1 MTESIVV
8 GDLMFLLHRS
18 SKRKTIGITVE
29 RNGELVLAVPSNFPV
44 DQVEGIAQEKLFWIY
59 RKLAEKEMLQKPVK
73 PKEYVS
79 GEGFYYLGK
88 SYRLLITDSNSE
100 DADIPALNLNRG
112 RFMLRRDELDRAQ
125 GHFIE
130 WYVKHGRHW
139 LAGKIDQI
147 SDRICARPKSIE
159 IRDLGFRWGSCSC
172 DGRINFHWRTILLP
186 PTIIE
191 YLIVHELVHL
201 HEGHHT
207 DDFWRRIERA
217 MPDYASRRIWLAEN
231 GASYAL

>member
-100 DADIPALNLNRG
+100 DAGIPALNLNRG
-112 RFMLRRDELDRAQ
+112 RFML
-125 GHFIE
+125 
-130 WYVKHGRHW
+130 
-139 LAGKIDQI
+139 
-147 SDRICARPKSIE
+147 
-159 IRDLGFRWGSCSC
+159 
-172 DGRINFHWRTILLP
+172 
-186 PTIIE
+186 
-191 YLIVHELVHL
+191 
-201 HEGHHT
+201 
-207 DDFWRRIERA
+207 
-217 MPDYASRRIWLAEN
+217 SR
-231 GASYAL
+231 

>member
-8 GDLMFLLHRS
+8 GDLVFFLQRS

-29 RNGELVLAVPSNFPV
+29 RNGELALAVPSNYPI
-44 DQVEGIAQEKLFWIY
+44 DQVEGIVEEKLFWIY

-79 GEGFYYLGK
+79 GEGFYYLGR
-88 SYRLLITDSNSE
+88 SYRLQIVNSNSI

-112 RFMLRRDELDRAQ
+112 RFILRRDELDRAQ
-125 GHFIE
+125 DHFIE
-130 WYVKHGRHW
+130 WYVRHGKPW
-139 LAGKIDQI
+139 LARRIDLLSQ
-147 SDRICARPKSIE
+147 RICVNPKSVD
-159 IRDLGFRWGSCSC
+159 IRDLGFRWGSCSS
-172 DGRINFHWRTILLP
+172 DGRINFHWRTVLLP
-186 PTIIE
+186 STIIE

-217 MPDYASRRIWLAEN
+217 MPDYASRRMWLAEN